1 MPVGGDKGFAFDP
14 PGAIGLWFDDARVM
28 LKLHDPDVAV
38 PPRDEAGALDDLL
51 PPVGAVAPQVVGA
64 AMGQGRAFWPGLLN
78 ALAAKDLSTGSSLA
92 TRDCTIMAIVAWDV
106 AGQALAGAPGTLVC
120 RGDSSGAAEF
130 VAYELRFVVVNAAAR
145 TGSLVWSWQDTAGA
159 VHTQAGAQF
168 TCPTGFTLIT
178 ATRRW
183 VSPTEV
189 MLRYYIGDNL
199 IGEVTSSDG
208 SIGGGVT
215 GTFLLG
221 ANRAG
226 GVNLGGFFAG
236 IVDEIAIFG
245 REMCLEEIE
254 DTWLRITVYQP
265 LGVQLYREMHDD
277 GFPQSLEPSS
287 DVQLENR
294 WIGMTLGF
302 AASRFENIRRNLV
315 PQRAYGRTL
324 EDWEK
329 ALRPTTQ
336 PGQSFDERRARV
348 VARLQ
353 QRLGSSP
360 DGFRTS
366 LAGLLGSADP
376 SQLEFLAYANTVRDE
391 FETEINPLRWDI
403 HPAAA
408 FTVASAF
415 AQATPPAGTYL
426 AGPTGGWLTAAMS
439 VSQSGVRNLV
449 GQEHA
454 LAGLGIFTSQ
464 SGLEAGIFFADR
476 AANNYILLGLRDV
489 AGVFKIQTEVF
500 TGWASGGAVVQ
511 ATLGANPA
519 ALFLHLHRQADGTW
533 IAEWSTTSD
542 IEGFTASAPIAA
554 FGTSPVFWSGMYVR
568 STGAIAGAADV
579 RFDFFTLRTPFGTR
593 PLNAYVMLD
602 RALGFSP
609 DIPGARQIVD
619 TIKHL
624 YVNGSFITSPNALC
638 DDLEAGCDTT
648 PCGGL
653 L

>member
-1 MPVGGDKGFAFDP
+1 MPAGADRGFTFGP
-14 PGAIGLWFDDARVM
+14 PGAIGLVFDDARVL

-38 PPRDEAGALDDLL
+38 PPKDEAGALADLL
-51 PPVGAVAPQVVGA
+51 APVGGAVPAVTDAACGKGRRFAPASSNV
-64 AMGQGRAFWPGLLN
+64 LT
-78 ALAAKDLSTGSSLA
+78 AKDLSTGSSLC
-92 TRDCTIMAIVAWDV
+92 TRDCTVMAIVSWDV
-106 AGQALAGAPGTLVC
+106 AAQDAAGAPGTLVC
-120 RGDSSGAAEF
+120 RGDSSGAAEY
-130 VAYELRFVVVNAAAR
+130 VAYELRFAVVSAGAR
-145 TGSLVWSWQDTAGA
+145 TGSLAWSWQDTAGVVKTQTA
-159 VHTQAGAQF
+159 VQF

-189 MLRYYIGDNL
+189 VLRYYIGDRL
-199 IGEVTSSDG
+199 LGEVTSTDG

-226 GVNLGGFFAG
+226 GVTLGGFFAG
-236 IVDEIAIFG
+236 TIDELAVFD

-254 DTWLRITVYQP
+254 DTWLRITHYQP

-277 GFPQSLEPSS
+277 GFPQSRDPAS

-294 WIGMTLGF
+294 WIGMTLGY
-302 AASRFENIRRNLV
+302 AASRIENIRRNLV
-315 PQRAYGRTL
+315 PQRAYGQTL
-324 EDWEK
+324 ADWET

-348 VARLQ
+348 LARLR

-366 LAGLLGSADP
+366 LAGLLGGADP

-454 LAGLGIFTSQ
+454 LAGLGIFTPQ
-464 SGLEAGIFFADR
+464 SGLEAGIYFADR
-476 AANNYILLGLRDV
+476 ALNNYILLGLRDV
-489 AGVFKIQTEVF
+489 AGSFKIQTEVF
-500 TGWASGGAVVQ
+500 TNWASGGAVVQ

-519 ALFLHLHRQADGTW
+519 FLYLHLHRQADGTW
-533 IAEWSTTSD
+533 IAEWST
-542 IEGFTASAPIAA
+542 IAEEGPYTASAPISA
-554 FGTSPVFWSGMYVR
+554 FGTLPVFWSGMYVR
-568 STGAIAGAADV
+568 STGALAGASDV
-579 RFDFFTLRTPFGTR
+579 RFDFFALRTPYGTR

-602 RALGFSP
+602 RALGFDP
-609 DIPGARQIVD
+609 DIPGARQIVE
-619 TIKHL
+619 TVKHL
-624 YVNGSFITSPNALC
+624 YVNGTFITSPNALC

>member
-1 MPVGGDKGFAFDP
+1 MPAGADKGFAFDP
-14 PGAIGLWFDDARVM
+14 PGAIGLVFDDARVM

-64 AMGQGRAFWPGLLN
+64 AMGKGRAFWPGLLN

-130 VAYELRFVVVNAAAR
+130 VSYELRFVVVNAAAR

-159 VHTQAGAQF
+159 VKTQTAVQF

-236 IVDEIAIFG
+236 IVDEIAIFD

-348 VARLQ
+348 LARLR
-353 QRLGSSP
+353 QRLGSSIP
-360 DGFRTS
+360 GFQAS
-366 LAGLLGSADP
+366 LEVLLGGADP
-376 SQLEFLAYANTVRDE
+376 SLLTFLAFSNTWVDG
-391 FETEINPLRWDI
+391 FASINPLRWD
-403 HPAAA
+403 
-408 FTVASAF
+408 TRGSSWVASGTTANFVAGDTNQHAWPTDKIYLRRSIDGNGRQAHQIVKLRF
-415 AQATPPAGTYL
+415 ATS
-426 AGPTGGWLTAAMS
+426 PTNS
-439 VSQSGVRNLV
+439 
-449 GQEHA
+449 
-454 LAGLGIFTSQ
+454 
-464 SGLEAGIFFADR
+464 EAGIYFGDHAR
-476 AANNYILLGLRDV
+476 GNYFLLGLRNTGV
-489 AGVFKIQTEVF
+489 ANFRVYTEEFVN
-500 TGWASGGAVVQ
+500 GISQGGAVDQGDSGSAVGAGVVPVWLYIHQ
-511 ATLGANPA
+511 AET
-519 ALFLHLHRQADGTW
+519 FWEITWSIVDGVT
-533 IAEWSTTSD
+533 
-542 IEGFTASAPIAA
+542 FPAPIIVA
-554 FGTSPVFWSGMYVR
+554 
-568 STGAIAGAADV
+568 STPNNAYWAGCYARTVGAVGSSMTAQ
-579 RFDFFTLRTPFGTR
+579 FDDHTLRLPYGLS
-593 PLNAYVMLD
+593 PLNAWVVLD
-602 RALGFSP
+602 AALGFRP
-609 DIPGARQIVD
+609 DVPGARQIVE
-619 TIKHL
+619 TVKHL
-624 YVNGSFITSPNALC
+624 FVAGSFATALAVTYDDIDNGYDNA
-638 DDLEAGCDTT
+638 
-648 PCGGL
+648 PMGGY
-653 L
+653 